1 MSLTVQ
7 PTYLVDSNGDVWL
20 VSASNGGMSPLLTK
34 TPGASPVFTSVFLND
49 RGVSKTW
56 KLTVIPVT
64 GGVELHI
71 DQVAYVSSSPPQLL
85 VNSPDGNLWGIQ
97 FTAGVLQIAVG
108 ATSCQPDFPRVGCL
122 FNYDLAAGPN
132 GQYKVFSQPSGIGG
146 QVFPQQTTGEI
157 LGLWIMPFC
166 NHSVNNP
173 EVTSAAVGGIQS
185 AIIRCP
191 LCGCV
196 ARILTPYSDIFL
208 PSNEFIIP

>member
-1 MSLTVQ
+1 MLTVQ

-71 DQVAYVSSSPPQLL
+71 NQVAYVSSSPPQLL

-108 ATSCQPDFPRVGCL
+108 ATSCRPDFPRVGCL
-122 FNYDLAAGPN
+122 FNYDTAAGPN
-132 GQYKVFSQPSGIGG
+132 GMYPVFKQPGGIGTPT
-146 QVFPQQTTGEI
+146 QPAQTTSEI
-157 LGLWIMPFC
+157 LGLFIASCGHAF
-166 NHSVNNP
+166 NNWN
-173 EVTSAAVGGIQS
+173 VASCAINGVQS
-185 AIIRCP
+185 AIIVCP
-191 LCGCV
+191 LCGYCQ
-196 ARILTPYSDIFL
+196 RIIQPYSAIYD
-208 PSNEFIIP
+208 PANEFIIA

>member
-1 MSLTVQ
+1 MLTVQ

-108 ATSCQPDFPRVGCL
+108 ATSCQPDFPRVGCRYN
-122 FNYDLAAGPN
+122 FDTAAGPN
-132 GQYKVFSQPSGIGG
+132 GSYPVFTQPGGIGT
-146 QVFPQQTTGEI
+146 QTFPQQSTGEI
-157 LGLWIMPFC
+157 LGLWIMPYC
-166 NHSVNNP
+166 GHATNNV
-173 EVTSAAVGGIQS
+173 EEISSSINGVQVCVV
-185 AIIRCP
+185 RCP
-191 LCGCV
+191 LCGTV
-196 ARILTPYSDIFL
+196 ARIFDRFDDLYS
-208 PSNEFIIP
+208 PANEFVIP